1 MSSTFYSKF
10 YSTHVEIDI
19 ASGAIMSRD
28 IVPYEGPWE
37 GAMGLET
44 ATATAI
50 LKTVYEG
57 DLKEQINQDT
67 TALKYIVDGDMT
79 GKKWEGAKVVVALHT
94 KRNSG
99 VKAIALNTGQ
109 IPQAGNQGTANAEI
123 NMKKWFGHIQLTA
136 DIMAQAKTNK
146 GAFVNAL
153 TMEQEGMVNDISRQ
167 RNRGL
172 NYFGQ
177 GTLAVVSA
185 GANSATQAIKDPGNV
200 VGTVNPERFIKV
212 GDVIAITS
220 SDGTVLRGVQTVLS
234 ITTPNVVFDAAIN
247 TTTGDLLSFGS
258 NSVAPGESSFN
269 AEPIGLLGLIDST
282 TYVSNAYTIDRS
294 LAANAFWR
302 SNVLTSVGSL
312 NPDLLNRAIQNNHE
326 ISGKKIKKMYT
337 HYGVARE
344 ILKLTEQDK
353 RYNVQP
359 GNKGSSFQAGPE
371 DEEFGFGGKD
381 GTADRDAPY
390 GTLFMFPEDGYL
402 ERYELGESG
411 WAEEDG
417 NLFLRAQFYD
427 QYEARYRLREQFFN
441 SRPNAFTRLDG
452 ITNTVSSG
460 AFGL

>member
-1 MSSTFYSKF
+1 
-10 YSTHVEIDI
+10 
-19 ASGAIMSRD
+19 
-28 IVPYEGPWE
+28 
-37 GAMGLET
+37 MGLDT
-44 ATATAI
+44 STATAI

-57 DLKEQINQDT
+57 DLKEQINQET
-67 TALKYIVDGDMT
+67 PALKYFVDGDMT

-136 DIMAQAKTNK
+136 DIMAQAKSNK

-167 RNRGL
+167 RSRGL

-177 GTLAVVSA
+177 GTLCTVALGV
-185 GANSATQAIKDPGNV
+185 NSATQTIANPGGV
-200 VGTVNPERFIKV
+200 TGTTNPERFVKV
-212 GDVIAITS
+212 GDTLAVTS

-234 ITTPNVVFDAAIN
+234 ITANTSIVFDAALN
-247 TTTGDLLSFGS
+247 TTTGDLISFGS

-269 AEPIGLLGLIDST
+269 AEPDGLLALIDST
-282 TYVSNAYTIDRS
+282 TFKSNINNIDRS
-294 LAANAFWR
+294 LSANSFWR
-302 SNVLTSVGSL
+302 SNILTSVGAL

-326 ISGKKIKKMYT
+326 ISGKKIKKMYA

-353 RYNVQP
+353 RYNVQQ

-381 GTADRDAPY
+381 GTADRDTAY
-390 GTLFMFPEDGYL
+390 GTLFLFPEDGFL

-417 NLFLRAQFYD
+417 NLFLRAQFFD

-441 SRPNAFTRLDG
+441 ARPNAFTRVDG
-452 ITNTVSSG
+452 ITNSVSAQ